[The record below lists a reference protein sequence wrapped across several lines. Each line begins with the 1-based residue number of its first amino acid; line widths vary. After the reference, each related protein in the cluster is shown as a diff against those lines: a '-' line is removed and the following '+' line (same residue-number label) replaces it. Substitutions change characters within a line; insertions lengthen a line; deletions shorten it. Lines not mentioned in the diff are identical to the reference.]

1 MYKLTI
7 LIKSLLLISFLLSKD
22 NLQFS
27 ANFLENIIEN
37 DIEKRVFKDNVIAQ
51 KGSML
56 LYADQA
62 TYIPSLN
69 KVIFN
74 NNVKMFDSKDSLFCD
89 YLVLYDKRN
98 KEFNAKGNVRFYKDE
113 SFITSNVLN
122 YLESYKGDTLNI
134 DLYNSVK
141 VIDSQRKVFGD
152 TLHIHYTDSIIQN
165 INILSNA
172 RCINSS
178 FARFNK
184 NSTLQPMEDIM
195 SSKKMYIDFNKGIL
209 ETINLDGMAQTE
221 FNVVE
226 DSLVTGVNTSSGDS
240 INIKLENDAI
250 KRMQMFGGVKG
261 IFIPEQNNSDIDS
274 TVIYNANHIDYQI
287 NKQITYLYED
297 AMVDYNLNHLKAG
310 EIFVDWN
317 TNLLE
322 ATIKDSIYPSIS
334 GFGEKPIYG
343 DKMIFDLISNKGK
356 IIKGETS
363 FNDSFYSGKIITKNK
378 NDSYYIKNSLYT
390 TCDLNEPHYYFYSNK
405 MKMIP
410 NDRIIAKPMVLYIQ
424 ELPVIYMPFAV
435 LPNKNGDRISGWIM
449 PSFGHKKDRGTY
461 LDDLGYYYVID

>member
-27 ANFLENIIEN
+27 ANFLENVIEN

-152 TLHIHYTDSIIQN
+152 TLHIHYRDSIIQN

-184 NSTLQPMEDIM
+184 NL
-195 SSKKMYIDFNKGIL
+195 
-209 ETINLDGMAQTE
+209 
-221 FNVVE
+221 
-226 DSLVTGVNTSSGDS
+226 
-240 INIKLENDAI
+240 
-250 KRMQMFGGVKG
+250 
-261 IFIPEQNNSDIDS
+261 
-274 TVIYNANHIDYQI
+274 
-287 NKQITYLYED
+287 
-297 AMVDYNLNHLKAG
+297 
-310 EIFVDWN
+310 
-317 TNLLE
+317 
-322 ATIKDSIYPSIS
+322 
-334 GFGEKPIYG
+334 
-343 DKMIFDLISNKGK
+343 
-356 IIKGETS
+356 
-363 FNDSFYSGKIITKNK
+363 
-378 NDSYYIKNSLYT
+378 
-390 TCDLNEPHYYFYSNK
+390 
-405 MKMIP
+405 
-410 NDRIIAKPMVLYIQ
+410 
-424 ELPVIYMPFAV
+424 
-435 LPNKNGDRISGWIM
+435 
-449 PSFGHKKDRGTY
+449 
-461 LDDLGYYYVID
+461 